1 MEPYKVRRSTT
12 DTNNTT
18 GAPSYKVND
27 KYFVTSAKEV
37 SKSSLYKNQQNFIPF
52 VVSNQGL
59 IGREGMKILQLLES
73 NQPNSTTTK
82 KTSPFIKT
90 IQKEVIRI
98 CAIRSAYERIRSEA
112 YFARLTLQ

>member
-1 MEPYKVRRSTT
+1 MDPYKVRRNITEN
-12 DTNNTT
+12 NNTT
-18 GAPSYKVND
+18 DAPSYKVND
-27 KYFVTSAKEV
+27 KYFVTSTKEV
-37 SKSSLYKNQQNFIPF
+37 SKRSLYKNQQNFIPF
-52 VVSNQGL
+52 VVNNQGL

-112 YFARLTLQ
+112 YFARLALQ